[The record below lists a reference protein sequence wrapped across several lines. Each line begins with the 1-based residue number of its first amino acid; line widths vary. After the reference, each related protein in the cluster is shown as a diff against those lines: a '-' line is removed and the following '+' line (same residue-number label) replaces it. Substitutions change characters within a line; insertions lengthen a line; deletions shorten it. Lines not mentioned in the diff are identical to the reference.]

1 MPQFCF
7 VPLRFIDRQSTQL
20 PVGAVAVVRATPGT
34 STEPVDLNVRT
45 GTMDDGER
53 PQKTGDDGFAVAD
66 RIFGDLRATGRPASP
81 RHFEF
86 WFNYK
91 TGCCAELN
99 TAADEIIA
107 RKGDISAAEIEELSD
122 RFLSAWRRSDGGWD
136 QVSDRLARQLEEM
149 STIVDE
155 AMDSCTTQGRLLK
168 AGASELNA
176 ADSPAPQQV
185 LRAIDQLMLSAKE
198 GQIRQTV
205 VRTKLEATR
214 SKIAVL
220 QQQLELVRS
229 EAQSDPMTSLAN
241 RAAFNRALIEAVAHA
256 QREARPLALMLCELD
271 YFTSFIERFGASAGV
286 GAVRAVSLL
295 LRTHMGAGAFV
306 AQCAA
311 DALGVIEPGT
321 EVRTAVAL
329 ADQFRQ
335 ALMTSDIG
343 QTSTGQGGG
352 RLTASIGVTAWVP
365 GDDAGNLIERAQ
377 AGLRIAKKEGRN
389 RVVEMNR
396 QGAVWTAVR
405 VA

>member
-1 MPQFCF
+1 
-7 VPLRFIDRQSTQL
+7 
-20 PVGAVAVVRATPGT
+20 
-34 STEPVDLNVRT
+34 
-45 GTMDDGER
+45 MDDGQR
-53 PQKTGDDGFAVAD
+53 PQKAGDDGFAVAD

-99 TAADEIIA
+99 AAADEIIA
-107 RKGDISAAEIEELSD
+107 RNGDISAAEIEELSD

-136 QVSDRLARQLEEM
+136 QVSNRLAGQLEEM

-168 AGASELNA
+168 SGAGELNVVE
-176 ADSPAPQQV
+176 SLAPQQV
-185 LRAIDQLMLSAKE
+185 LRAIDQLMVSAKE

-220 QQQLELVRS
+220 QQQLALVRN

-241 RAAFNRALIEAVAHA
+241 RAAFNRALIEAIARA
-256 QREARPLALMLCELD
+256 QQEATPLALMLCELD
-271 YFTSFIERFGASAGV
+271 YFTSFTERFGASAGV
-286 GAVRAVSLL
+286 GAIRAVSLL

-311 DALGVIEPGT
+311 DGLGVIQPGI

-343 QTSTGQGGG
+343 QTSTGHGGG
-352 RLTASIGVTAWVP
+352 RLTASIGVTAWDP
-365 GDDAGNLIERAQ
+365 GDEADTLIERAG
-377 AGLRIAKKEGRN
+377 AGLRIAEKEGRN